1 MKILG
6 SDPLAITE
14 AAALLEQ
21 GKLVAFPT
29 ETVYGL
35 GADAENPSAVAAIY
49 AAKGRPANH
58 PVIVHVAEHADL
70 QRWVQHIPTEAE
82 KLIQAFWPGP
92 LTLIL
97 KRSSHIPDA
106 VSGGQDTIGLRCPSH
121 PVALNLLKQFKRGQG
136 GIAAPSANRFG
147 HVSPTSAQHVM
158 TEFSELQADVIAG
171 LIDGGASE
179 VGIESTIVDCSRIS
193 TTGIVLL
200 RPGYITAEQIAAV
213 IGLEVKAPDQAAP
226 RVSGALDAH
235 YAPRTPLLLIKQD
248 ELQQVIKR
256 LEANQQSF
264 VVMTCGG
271 GQSSFQPAALMTH
284 QLPSD
289 AKAYAHGLY
298 AGLRLLDVKKAQIM
312 LVELPPQ
319 DEAWR
324 GVNDR
329 LRRAAFDSLDVL
341 KEIKN
346 NE

>member
-121 PVALNLLKQFKRGQG
+121 PVALNLLKQFKKGQG

-179 VGIESTIVDCSRIS
+179 VGIESTIIDCSRIS

-248 ELQQVIKR
+248 ELQQVMKR

-264 VVMTCGG
+264 VLMTCGG
-271 GQSSFQPAALMTH
+271 GQSSFQPSALMTH

-289 AKAYAHGLY
+289 SKAYAHGLY
-298 AGLRLLDVKKAQIM
+298 AGLRLLDEKKAQIM

-341 KEIKN
+341 KK
-346 NE
+346 

>member
-1 MKILG
+1 MKIFG
-6 SDPLAITE
+6 SDQIAIAE

-49 AAKGRPANH
+49 ATKGRPANH

-70 QRWVQHIPTEAE
+70 QRWVQHIPYEAE

-121 PVALNLLKQFKRGQG
+121 AVALNLLEQFKKGRG

-158 TEFSELQADVIAG
+158 TEFAELQADVIAA

-193 TTGIVLL
+193 TTGIALL
-200 RPGYITAEQIAAV
+200 RPGQITAEQISFVLGMELAS
-213 IGLEVKAPDQAAP
+213 PDQSAP

-235 YAPRTPLLLIKQD
+235 YAPRTPVVLIKQH
-248 ELQQVIKR
+248 ELQQVMDR
-256 LEANQQSF
+256 LEANQQTF
-264 VVMTCGG
+264 VVMTCGSG
-271 GQSSFQPAALMTH
+271 HSSFHTSALMTH

-298 AGLRLLDVKKAQIM
+298 AGLRLLDEKKAPLM

-319 DEAWR
+319 DEAWY

-341 KEIKN
+341 SKLKN
-346 NE
+346 NL

>member
-6 SDPLAITE
+6 SDQLAITE

-121 PVALNLLKQFKRGQG
+121 PVALNLLKQFKKGQG

-158 TEFSELQADVIAG
+158 TEFSELQANVIAG

-179 VGIESTIVDCSRIS
+179 VGIESTIIDCSRIS
-193 TTGIVLL
+193 TNGIVLL
-200 RPGYITAEQIAAV
+200 RPGYITAEQITAV

-248 ELQQVIKR
+248 ELQQVMKR

-271 GQSSFQPAALMTH
+271 GQSSFQPSALMTH
-284 QLPSD
+284 QLPLD

-298 AGLRLLDVKKAQIM
+298 AGLRLLDEKKAQIM

-341 KEIKN
+341 KK
-346 NE
+346 

>member
-1 MKILG
+1 MKIFG
-6 SDPLAITE
+6 SDQLAVAE

-35 GADAENPSAVAAIY
+35 GADAENPLAVAAIY

-70 QRWVQHIPTEAE
+70 QRWAQHIPLEAE

-97 KRSSHIPDA
+97 KRLPDIPDV

-121 PVALNLLKQFKRGQG
+121 PVALNLLKQFKKGQG

-147 HVSPTSAQHVM
+147 HVSPTTAQHVM
-158 TEFSELQADVIAG
+158 TEFAALHANVIAG

-179 VGIESTIVDCSRIS
+179 VGIESTIIDCSRIS
-193 TTGIVLL
+193 ANGIVLL
-200 RPGYITAEQIAAV
+200 RPGYITAEEIAAV

-248 ELQQVIKR
+248 ELQQVMKI

-264 VVMTCGG
+264 VVMTCGVG
-271 GQSSFQPAALMTH
+271 KSSFQPSALMTY
-284 QLPSD
+284 QLPSN

-298 AGLRLLDVKKAQIM
+298 AGLRLLDEKKAQIM

-319 DEAWR
+319 DEAWL

-341 KEIKN
+341 KEIRSKK
-346 NE
+346 

>member
-6 SDPLAITE
+6 SDQLAIAE

-35 GADAENPSAVAAIY
+35 GADAENPDAVAAIY

-70 QRWVQHIPTEAE
+70 QHWAQHIPTEAE

-121 PVALNLLKQFKRGQG
+121 PVALNLLKQFKKGQG

-200 RPGYITAEQIAAV
+200 RPGYITAEQITAV
-213 IGLEVKAPDQAAP
+213 IGLEVNAPDQAAP

-248 ELQQVIKR
+248 ELQQVMKR

-264 VVMTCGG
+264 VLMTCGG
-271 GQSSFQPAALMTH
+271 GESSFQPSALMTH

-298 AGLRLLDVKKAQIM
+298 AGLRLLDEKKAQIM

-341 KEIKN
+341 KEIKSN
-346 NE
+346 K

>member
-1 MKILG
+1 MKIFG
-6 SDPLAITE
+6 SDQLALIE

-35 GADAENPSAVAAIY
+35 GADAENPAAVAAIY

-58 PVIVHVAEHADL
+58 PVIVHLAPHADY
-70 QRWVQHIPTEAE
+70 QRWAQHIPHEAE

-97 KRSSHIPDA
+97 KRSPHIPDA
-106 VSGGQDTIGLRCPSH
+106 VSGGQDSIGLRCPSH
-121 PVALNLLKQFKRGQG
+121 PVAQSLLKQFKKGQG

-147 HVSPTSAQHVM
+147 HVSPTTAHHVM
-158 TEFSELQADVIAG
+158 TEFSELQADTIAC
-171 LIDGGASE
+171 LIDGGASQ

-193 TTGIVLL
+193 SSGIALL
-200 RPGYITAEQIAAV
+200 RPGHITAEQISLVLGRELTAA
-213 IGLEVKAPDQAAP
+213 DQSAP

-235 YAPRTPLLLIKQD
+235 YAPRTPVVLIKQQ
-248 ELQQVIKR
+248 ELQRVMNK
-256 LEANQQSF
+256 LEASQQSF
-264 VVMTCGG
+264 VLMTCG
-271 GQSSFQPAALMTH
+271 SSQLSLSSSALMTH

-298 AGLRLLDVKKAQIM
+298 AGLRLLDEKKAQVM

-341 KEIKN
+341 KELKN
-346 NE
+346 N

>member
-6 SDPLAITE
+6 SDPLAIAE

-21 GKLVAFPT
+21 GKLIAFPT

-70 QRWVQHIPTEAE
+70 QHWAQYIPYEAE

-121 PVALNLLKQFKRGQG
+121 PVALNLLKQFKKGQG

-158 TEFSELQADVIAG
+158 TEFAELQADVIAG

-248 ELQQVIKR
+248 ELQQVMKR
-256 LEANQQSF
+256 LEVNQQSF

-271 GQSSFQPAALMTH
+271 EQSSFQPSALMTH
-284 QLPSD
+284 QLSSD

-298 AGLRLLDVKKAQIM
+298 AGLRLLDEKKAQIM

-319 DEAWR
+319 DEAWE

-341 KEIKN
+341 KKIRSNK
-346 NE
+346 

>member
-6 SDPLAITE
+6 SDQLAITE

-35 GADAENPSAVAAIY
+35 GADAENLSAVAAIY

-70 QRWVQHIPTEAE
+70 QHWVQHIPTEAE

-121 PVALNLLKQFKRGQG
+121 PVAIDLLKQFKKGQG

-158 TEFSELQADVIAG
+158 TEFSELQANIITG
-171 LIDGGASE
+171 LIDGGACE

-200 RPGYITAEQIAAV
+200 RPGYITAEQITAV

-248 ELQQVIKR
+248 ELQQVMKR

-264 VVMTCGG
+264 VLMTCGG
-271 GQSSFQPAALMTH
+271 GQSSFQPSALMTH

-289 AKAYAHGLY
+289 SKAYAHGLY
-298 AGLRLLDVKKAQIM
+298 AGLRLLDEKKAQIM

-341 KEIKN
+341 KK
-346 NE
+346 

>member
-1 MKILG
+1 MKIIG
-6 SDPLAITE
+6 ADQLAIVE
-14 AAALLEQ
+14 AAALLAQ

-58 PVIVHVAEHADL
+58 PVIVHLAAHADL
-70 QRWVQHIPTEAE
+70 ERWAQHIPHEAE

-97 KRSSHIPDA
+97 KRSPDIPDA
-106 VSGGQDTIGLRCPSH
+106 VSGGQDSIGLRCPSH
-121 PVALNLLKQFKRGQG
+121 PVAQSLLQQFKKGQG

-147 HVSPTSAQHVM
+147 HVSPTSAQHVIS
-158 TEFSELQADVIAG
+158 EFSELQADAIAC

-179 VGIESTIVDCSRIS
+179 VGIESTIVDLSRIS
-193 TTGIVLL
+193 TTGIALL
-200 RPGYITAEQIAAV
+200 RPGQITAAQISAV
-213 IGLEVKAPDQAAP
+213 IGMEVMAPDQAAP

-248 ELQQVIKR
+248 ELSEVISR
-256 LEANQQSF
+256 LEENNQSF
-264 VVMTCGG
+264 VVMTCGS
-271 GQSSFQPAALMTH
+271 GQSSLHTSALMTH
-284 QLPSD
+284 QLPID
-289 AKAYAHGLY
+289 AKTYAHGLY
-298 AGLRLLDVKKAQIM
+298 AGLRLLDEKKAQVM

-341 KEIKN
+341 SKLKN
-346 NE
+346 NL

>member
-6 SDPLAITE
+6 SDQLAITE

-58 PVIVHVAEHADL
+58 PVIVHVVEHADL

-106 VSGGQDTIGLRCPSH
+106 VSGGQDTIGLRCPAH
-121 PVALNLLKQFKRGQG
+121 PVALNLLKQFKKGQG

-179 VGIESTIVDCSRIS
+179 VGIESTIIDCSRIS

-248 ELQQVIKR
+248 ELQQVMKR

-271 GQSSFQPAALMTH
+271 GQSSFQPSALMTH

-289 AKAYAHGLY
+289 VKAYAHGLY
-298 AGLRLLDVKKAQIM
+298 AGLRLLDEKKAQIM

-329 LRRAAFDSLDVL
+329 LRRAAFDSLDIL

>member
-6 SDPLAITE
+6 SDQLAIIE

-70 QRWVQHIPTEAE
+70 QHWAQHIPTEAE

-121 PVALNLLKQFKRGQG
+121 PVALNLLKQFKKGQG

-158 TEFSELQADVIAG
+158 TEFSELKANVIAG
-171 LIDGGASE
+171 LIDGGACE

-200 RPGYITAEQIAAV
+200 RPGYITAEQITAV

-248 ELQQVIKR
+248 ELQQVMKK

-264 VVMTCGG
+264 VVMTCSV
-271 GQSSFQPAALMTH
+271 GQSSFQPSALMTY

-298 AGLRLLDVKKAQIM
+298 AGLRLLDEKKAQIM

-341 KEIKN
+341 KEIRSNK
-346 NE
+346 

>member
-1 MKILG
+1 MKIFG
-6 SDPLAITE
+6 SDQLALIE

-35 GADAENPSAVAAIY
+35 GADAENPAAVAAIY

-58 PVIVHVAEHADL
+58 PVIVHLAPHADL
-70 QRWVQHIPTEAE
+70 ERWAQHIPHEAE

-97 KRSSHIPDA
+97 KRSPHIPDA
-106 VSGGQDTIGLRCPSH
+106 VSGGQDSIGLRCPSH
-121 PVALNLLKQFKRGQG
+121 PVAQNLLQQFKKGQG

-147 HVSPTSAQHVM
+147 HVSPTTAHHVM
-158 TEFSELQADVIAG
+158 TEFAELQTDTIAC

-179 VGIESTIVDCSRIS
+179 VGIESTIIDCSRIS
-193 TTGIVLL
+193 TSGIALL
-200 RPGYITAEQIAAV
+200 RPGHITAEQISLVLGRELTAA
-213 IGLEVKAPDQAAP
+213 DQSAP

-235 YAPRTPLLLIKQD
+235 YAPRTPVVLIKQQ
-248 ELQQVIKR
+248 ELQRVMNK
-256 LEANQQSF
+256 LEASQQSF
-264 VVMTCGG
+264 VLMTCG
-271 GQSSFQPAALMTH
+271 SSQLSLSSSALMTH

-298 AGLRLLDVKKAQIM
+298 AGLRLLDEKKAQVM

-319 DEAWR
+319 NEAWR

-341 KEIKN
+341 KELKN
-346 NE
+346 N

>member
-1 MKILG
+1 MKIFG
-6 SDPLAITE
+6 SDQLAVAE

-35 GADAENPSAVAAIY
+35 GADAENPLAVAAIY

-70 QRWVQHIPTEAE
+70 QRWAQHIPLEAE

-97 KRSSHIPDA
+97 KRSPDIPDV

-121 PVALNLLKQFKRGQG
+121 PVALNLLKQFKKGQG

-147 HVSPTSAQHVM
+147 HVSPTTAQHVM
-158 TEFSELQADVIAG
+158 TEFAALQANVIAG

-179 VGIESTIVDCSRIS
+179 VGIESTIIDCSRIS
-193 TTGIVLL
+193 ANGIVLL
-200 RPGYITAEQIAAV
+200 RPGYITAEEIAAV

-248 ELQQVIKR
+248 ELQQVMKI

-271 GQSSFQPAALMTH
+271 GKSSFQPSVLMTH
-284 QLPSD
+284 QLPSN

-298 AGLRLLDVKKAQIM
+298 AGLRLLDEKKAQIM

-319 DEAWR
+319 DEAWL

-341 KEIKN
+341 KEIRSKK
-346 NE
+346 

>member
-1 MKILG
+1 MKIFG
-6 SDPLAITE
+6 SDQLAIVE

-35 GADAENPSAVAAIY
+35 GADAENPLAVAAIY

-58 PVIVHVAEHADL
+58 PVIVHLAAHADL
-70 QRWVQHIPTEAE
+70 ERWAQHIPHEAE

-97 KRSSHIPDA
+97 KRSPHIPDA
-106 VSGGQDTIGLRCPSH
+106 VSGGQDSIGLRCPSH
-121 PVALNLLKQFKRGQG
+121 PVAQSLLQQFKKGQG

-147 HVSPTSAQHVM
+147 HVSPTSAQHVIS
-158 TEFSELQADVIAG
+158 EFSELQADVIAC

-179 VGIESTIVDCSRIS
+179 VGIESTIVDLSRIATS
-193 TTGIVLL
+193 GPALL
-200 RPGYITAEQIAAV
+200 RPGHITAEQISAV
-213 IGLEVKAPDQAAP
+213 LGLELIAPDQSAP

-248 ELQQVIKR
+248 ELAQVMNR
-256 LEANQQSF
+256 LEENNQSF

-271 GQSSFQPAALMTH
+271 GQSSFHASALMTH
-284 QLPSD
+284 PLPSD

-298 AGLRLLDVKKAQIM
+298 AGLRLLDEKKAQVL

-329 LRRAAFDSLDVL
+329 LRRAAFDFLDVL
-341 KEIKN
+341 KEIRSNK
-346 NE
+346 

>member
-1 MKILG
+1 MKIFG
-6 SDPLAITE
+6 SDQLALIE

-58 PVIVHVAEHADL
+58 PVIVHLAAHADY
-70 QRWVQHIPTEAE
+70 QRWAQHIPHEAE

-97 KRSSHIPDA
+97 KRSPHIPDA
-106 VSGGQDTIGLRCPSH
+106 VSGGQDSIGLRCPSH
-121 PVALNLLKQFKRGQG
+121 PVAQSLLQQFKKGQG

-147 HVSPTSAQHVM
+147 HVSPTTAHHVM
-158 TEFSELQADVIAG
+158 TEFAELQADTIAC

-179 VGIESTIVDCSRIS
+179 VGIESTIIDLSRMQ
-193 TTGIVLL
+193 TNGPALL
-200 RPGYITAEQIAAV
+200 RPGHITAEQISLVLGRELTAA
-213 IGLEVKAPDQAAP
+213 DQSAP

-235 YAPRTPLLLIKQD
+235 YAPRTPVVLIKQH
-248 ELQQVIKR
+248 ELQQVIDK
-256 LEANQQSF
+256 LDANQQSF
-264 VVMTCGG
+264 VLMTCGS
-271 GQSSFQPAALMTH
+271 GQLNLSTSALMTH

-298 AGLRLLDVKKAQIM
+298 AGLRLLDEKKAQVM

-329 LRRAAFDSLDVL
+329 LRRAAFDSLDIL
-341 KEIKN
+341 KKLKN
-346 NE
+346 N

>member
-1 MKILG
+1 
-6 SDPLAITE
+6 
-14 AAALLEQ
+14 
-21 GKLVAFPT
+21 
-29 ETVYGL
+29 
-35 GADAENPSAVAAIY
+35 
-49 AAKGRPANH
+49 
-58 PVIVHVAEHADL
+58 VHVAEHADL
-70 QRWVQHIPTEAE
+70 QHWAQHIPTEAE

-158 TEFSELQADVIAG
+158 TEFSELQANVIAG

-179 VGIESTIVDCSRIS
+179 VGIESTIIDCSRIS

-271 GQSSFQPAALMTH
+271 GESSFQPSALMTH
-284 QLPSD
+284 HLPSD

-298 AGLRLLDVKKAQIM
+298 AGLRLLDEKKAQIM

-319 DEAWR
+319 HEAWR

-341 KEIKN
+341 KEIRSNK
-346 NE
+346 

>member
-6 SDPLAITE
+6 SDPLAIAE

-58 PVIVHVAEHADL
+58 PVIVHLAVHADVE
-70 QRWVQHIPTEAE
+70 RWAQHIPHEAE

-92 LTLIL
+92 ITLIL
-97 KRSSHIPDA
+97 KRSPHIPDA

-121 PVALNLLKQFKRGQG
+121 PVAQSLLQQFKKGQG

-158 TEFSELQADVIAG
+158 TEFAELETDAIAC

-193 TTGIVLL
+193 TTGIALL
-200 RPGYITAEQIAAV
+200 RPGHITAAQIAAV

-235 YAPRTPLLLIKQD
+235 YAPRTPLLLIKRD
-248 ELQQVIKR
+248 ELSQVMTK
-256 LEANQQSF
+256 LEASQQSF

-271 GQSSFQPAALMTH
+271 GQASLHTSALTTH
-284 QLPSD
+284 QLPTD

-298 AGLRLLDVKKAQIM
+298 AGLRLLDEKKAQVM

-329 LRRAAFDSLDVL
+329 LRRAAFDSLEIL
-341 KEIKN
+341 KNIKSN
-346 NE
+346 

>member
-6 SDPLAITE
+6 SDPLAIAE

-92 LTLIL
+92 VTLIL

-121 PVALNLLKQFKRGQG
+121 PVALNLLKQFKKGQG

-158 TEFSELQADVIAG
+158 TEFSELQSDVIAG

-179 VGIESTIVDCSRIS
+179 VGIESTIIDCSRIS

-248 ELQQVIKR
+248 ELQQVMKR

-271 GQSSFQPAALMTH
+271 GQSSFQPSPLMTY
-284 QLPSD
+284 QLSSD
-289 AKAYAHGLY
+289 PKAYAHGLY
-298 AGLRLLDVKKAQIM
+298 AGLRLLDEKKAQIM

-329 LRRAAFDSLDVL
+329 LRRAAFDSLDIL

>member
-6 SDPLAITE
+6 SDQLAIAE

-70 QRWVQHIPTEAE
+70 QHWVQHIPTEAE

-97 KRSSHIPDA
+97 KRSSYIPDA

-121 PVALNLLKQFKRGQG
+121 PVAIDLLKQFKKGQG

-158 TEFSELQADVIAG
+158 TEFSELQANIIAG
-171 LIDGGASE
+171 LIDGGACE

-200 RPGYITAEQIAAV
+200 RPGYITAEQITAV

-248 ELQQVIKR
+248 ELQQVMKR

-264 VVMTCGG
+264 VLMTCGG
-271 GQSSFQPAALMTH
+271 GQSSFQPSALMTH

-289 AKAYAHGLY
+289 SKAYAHGLY
-298 AGLRLLDVKKAQIM
+298 AGLRLLDEKKAQIM

-341 KEIKN
+341 KK
-346 NE
+346 

>member
-1 MKILG
+1 MKIFG
-6 SDPLAITE
+6 SDQLAIVE

-35 GADAENPSAVAAIY
+35 GADAENPSAIAAIY

-58 PVIVHVAEHADL
+58 PVIVHLADHADL
-70 QRWVQHIPTEAE
+70 QHWAQHIPNEAE

-97 KRSSHIPDA
+97 KRSAHIPDA
-106 VSGGQDTIGLRCPSH
+106 VSGGQDSIGLRCPSH
-121 PVALNLLKQFKRGQG
+121 PVAQSLLQQFKKGQG

-147 HVSPTSAQHVM
+147 HVSPTSANHVI
-158 TEFSELQADVIAG
+158 TEFSELQADAIAC
-171 LIDGGASE
+171 LIDGGSSE
-179 VGIESTIVDCSRIS
+179 VGIESTIVDLSRMQ
-193 TTGIVLL
+193 TNGPVLL
-200 RPGYITAEQIAAV
+200 RPGQITAEQISLVLGMELA
-213 IGLEVKAPDQAAP
+213 APDQSAP

-235 YAPRTPLLLIKQD
+235 YAPHTPVVLIKQD
-248 ELQQVIKR
+248 ELSQVMSK
-256 LEANQQSF
+256 LEENNQSF

-271 GQSSFQPAALMTH
+271 GQSSFHTSALMTH
-284 QLPSD
+284 QLPLD

-298 AGLRLLDVKKAQIM
+298 AGLRLLDEKKAQVM

-341 KEIKN
+341 SKLKN
-346 NE
+346 NL